1 MPIIRVIQVGLGPLG
16 QKTARYIGERQG
28 IEIVGAIDINPEL
41 KGKLLSDLTGI
52 ASQAIPIDTNVAGVQ
67 EKVLADAAILT
78 TVSTMELITEQIE
91 EIVDLGIPV
100 VSTCEELLHPWNTAT
115 ELARRIDE
123 KAKRK
128 GVAVLGTGVNPGFLM
143 DSLPAM
149 MSAVCQEVDRV
160 DVVRKQNAAF
170 RRVPFQKKIG
180 AGLDVKTFKEL
191 VETKTIRHVGLA
203 ESIYLIADAMDWKLD
218 EVTDSITPVIA
229 EEEIRTDAMT
239 IKSGDVAG
247 VQQIGV
253 GKADGE
259 EKIRLVFKAS
269 IGEPEPEDSIEIH
282 GEPSIKSSI
291 EGGLHGDVATCA
303 ITINAVKK
311 ILDANP
317 GLRTMADMPLV
328 SFLR

>member
-52 ASQAIPIDTNVAGVQ
+52 ASQAIPIDTNVADVQ

-115 ELARRIDE
+115 ELACRIDE
-123 KAKRK
+123 KAKSM

-143 DSLPAM
+143 DCLPAM

-180 AGLDVKTFKEL
+180 AGLDVRTFNKL

-203 ESIYLIADAMDWKLD
+203 ESVYLIADAMDWKLD
-218 EVTDSITPVIA
+218 EVTDSVTPVIA

-239 IKSGDVAG
+239 IKAGDVAG

-311 ILDANP
+311 ILDADP

>member
-1 MPIIRVIQVGLGPLG
+1 MPKIRVIQVGLGPLG
-16 QKTARYIGERQG
+16 QKIARYIGERQG

-52 ASQAIPIDTNVAGVQ
+52 PSQAIPIDTNVADVQ
-67 EKVLADAAILT
+67 ERALADAAILT

-115 ELARRIDE
+115 KLARRIDE

-160 DVVRKQNAAF
+160 DVVRKQNATF
-170 RRVPFQKKIG
+170 RRVPFQEKIG
-180 AGLDVKTFKEL
+180 AGLDVKTFNKL
-191 VETKTIRHVGLA
+191 VETKSIRHVGLA
-203 ESIYLIADAMDWKLD
+203 ESVYLIADAMDWKLD
-218 EVTDSITPVIA
+218 EVTDSVSPVIA
-229 EEEIRTDAMT
+229 EEEIRIDAMT
-239 IKSGDVAG
+239 IKAGDVAG
-247 VQQIGV
+247 VQQVGV

-311 ILDANP
+311 ILDAKP
-317 GLRTMADMPLV
+317 GLRTMVDTPLV